1 MKYAKRYQMQKRD
14 TLRRFFRLS
23 PECDTFVAVRLRFC
37 VSGVNERWQNLPT
50 PFFNLI
56 VFWHVSS
63 GIACSAMKNLLTLH
77 FDWIYVGWSV
87 FNLFNN
93 NVLWWTFQSDL

>member
-23 PECDTFVAVRLRFC
+23 AECDTFVAVRLRFC
-37 VSGVNERWQNLPT
+37 VSEVNERWQDLPT

-56 VFWHVSS
+56 VF
-63 GIACSAMKNLLTLH
+63 
-77 FDWIYVGWSV
+77 
-87 FNLFNN
+87 
-93 NVLWWTFQSDL
+93 